1 MPYVNNDVYL
11 QLAKLDYSN
20 CQAVHCVEWEKNP
33 KALEQ
38 EKREEE
44 LLEILLTNLD
54 YLGFQMFR
62 SHGQEFSHYLNQAA
76 SLVITFSRIPYRL
89 KIVATAASVQ
99 PASLP
104 LTLNQTYKNLC
115 NWCSKIP
122 LMACTPMS
130 RIDSSQWSRAFTME
144 HIVTQR
150 P

>member
-1 MPYVNNDVYL
+1 MAGY
-11 QLAKLDYSN
+11 
-20 CQAVHCVEWEKNP
+20 WELHLNP
-33 KALEQ
+33 HYQ
-38 EKREEE
+38 S
-44 LLEILLTNLD
+44 LLEVTNEVCHAL
-54 YLGFQMFR
+54 R
-62 SHGQEFSHYLNQAA
+62 SYQSNKIQIFYSSAII
-76 SLVITFSRIPYRL
+76 VRL